1 MHGSLHDSPKP
12 AGNYLNTFRHPW
24 HARYERRRLF
34 SVSALHVQILSI
46 NVRLSSEGR
55 GWQTFKAQWKSFHF
69 AALPIW
75 RDVLVGVR
83 RVKTLFPLFIFA
95 ALLPFPAKRLL
106 IFIDSRFTY
115 VWTSR
120 ISFGKGEK
128 WCSGLFGI
136 KFCNFHSLLE
146 LFAEKGLMRRINL
159 HDVRVSPKSLWSRC
173 GLRV

>member
-1 MHGSLHDSPKP
+1 MLNLFFSDTKIILRESLNDSPKS
-12 AGNYLNTFRHPW
+12 AGNDLNTFRHPW
-24 HARYERRRLF
+24 HARSERRRLF

-46 NVRLSSEGR
+46 NVQRSSEGG

-75 RDVLVGVR
+75 RDVHVGVW

-106 IFIDSRFTY
+106 IFIGSRFTY

-120 ISFGKGEK
+120 LRVGGEK
-128 WCSGLFGI
+128 WCSGL
-136 KFCNFHSLLE
+136 
-146 LFAEKGLMRRINL
+146 
-159 HDVRVSPKSLWSRC
+159 SPRNIASFTLS
-173 GLRV
+173 

>member
-1 MHGSLHDSPKP
+1 MFLHERLSGSPKP
-12 AGNYLNTFRHPW
+12 AGDYLNTLRHPW

-46 NVRLSSEGR
+46 NVRGLSEGR
-55 GWQTFKAQWKSFHF
+55 GWQPFKAQWKSFHF

-83 RVKTLFPLFIFA
+83 HVKTLFPLFIFS

-115 VWTSR
+115 VWTSWLNSEGR
-120 ISFGKGEK
+120 KMVQWPFRQDV
-128 WCSGLFGI
+128 LQL
-136 KFCNFHSLLE
+136 SLSLRA
-146 LFAEKGLMRRINL
+146 LCRRGT
-159 HDVRVSPKSLWSRC
+159 DA
-173 GLRV
+173 

>member
-1 MHGSLHDSPKP
+1 M
-12 AGNYLNTFRHPW
+12 NTFRHPW

-34 SVSALHVQILSI
+34 RVSALHVQILSI
-46 NVRLSSEGR
+46 NVRRLSEGR

-115 VWTSR
+115 GWTSGL
-120 ISFGKGEK
+120 SVGGGK
-128 WCSGLFGI
+128 WCSGLFDT
-136 KFCNFHSLLE
+136 KYCNFHSLLE

-159 HDVRVSPKSLWSRC
+159 HNVRVSPTGLLSQC
-173 GLRV
+173 GLKV

>member
-1 MHGSLHDSPKP
+1 M
-12 AGNYLNTFRHPW
+12 NTFRYPW
-24 HARYERRRLF
+24 HACSEHRRLF

-46 NVRLSSEGR
+46 NVQRSSEGG

-75 RDVLVGVR
+75 RDVHVGVW

-106 IFIDSRFTY
+106 IFIGSRFTY

-120 ISFGKGEK
+120 LRVGGEK
-128 WCSGLFGI
+128 WCSGLFTTKYCI
-136 KFCNFHSLLE
+136 FHSLLE

-159 HDVRVSPKSLWSRC
+159 QDVRVSPTSLLSRC
-173 GLRV
+173 GLKV

>member
-1 MHGSLHDSPKP
+1 MNDSLKS
-12 AGNYLNTFRHPW
+12 AGNYLHTLRHLW
-24 HARYERRRLF
+24 HACYERRLF

-46 NVRLSSEGR
+46 SVRRSSGGG
-55 GWQTFKAQWKSFHF
+55 GWHTFKAQRKSFHF

-75 RDVLVGVR
+75 RDVLVSVR
-83 RVKTLFPLFIFA
+83 RVKTLFPLFIYA

-120 ISFGKGEK
+120 LRVRGGKMVQ
-128 WCSGLFGI
+128 WPFRH
-136 KFCNFHSLLE
+136 FHSLLE

-159 HDVRVSPKSLWSRC
+159 QDVQVSPTSLLSRC
-173 GLRV
+173 GLKV